1 MASSLL
7 QEDHIQINGIV
18 RDQFEAIA
26 LAAEPLLRDGSITE
40 DFIEAA
46 VERERV
52 FPTGLPT
59 KIGVALPH
67 TEAKYVLKES
77 ISIVTLK
84 NTVVFAGM
92 GNPKESIPV
101 NIVFLLAIQ
110 DPQKQL
116 GVLQTIVTII
126 QNEKVLHKIK
136 DAKDPKTIYNL
147 IKTFL

>member
-1 MASSLL
+1 MESLIYV
-7 QEDHIQINGIV
+7 DCIQVNCIV
-18 RDQFEAIA
+18 KDQFDAIA
-26 LAAEPLLRDGSITE
+26 LAAQPLLKQGFIT
-40 DFIEAA
+40 DKFIDAA
-46 VERERV
+46 IERERT

-84 NTVVFAGM
+84 NTIVFAGM

-101 NIVFLLAIQ
+101 QIIFLLAISN
-110 DPQKQL
+110 PEKQL
-116 GVLQTIVTII
+116 GVLQTIITII

-136 DAKDPKTIYNL
+136 NAKETETIYNL

>member
-1 MASSLL
+1 MSSLI
-7 QEDHIQINGIV
+7 HIDRIQVNCMV
-18 RDQFEAIA
+18 NDQFDAIA
-26 LAAEPLLRDGSITE
+26 LAAKPLLAQGCITE
-40 DFIEAA
+40 DFVEAA
-46 VERERV
+46 VERERT

-84 NTVVFAGM
+84 NTIVFAGM

-101 NIVFLLAIQ
+101 QIVFLLAINN
-110 DPQKQL
+110 PEKQL
-116 GVLQTIVTII
+116 KILQTIITII
-126 QNEKVLHKIK
+126 QNEKMLKKIK
-136 DAKDPKTIYNL
+136 DAKEPQTIYNL

>member
-1 MASSLL
+1 MDSLI
-7 QEDHIQINGIV
+7 HIDRIQVNCTV
-18 RDQFEAIA
+18 KDQFDAIA
-26 LAAEPLLRDGSITE
+26 LAATPLLSQGCVTE

-46 VERERV
+46 VERERT

-77 ISIVTLK
+77 ISIITLR
-84 NTVVFAGM
+84 NTIVFAGM

-101 NIVFLLAIQ
+101 QIIFLLAINN
-110 DPQKQL
+110 PEEQL
-116 GVLQTIVTII
+116 KVLQTIITII
-126 QNEKVLHKIK
+126 QNEKMLTKIK
-136 DAKDPKTIYNL
+136 DAKEPQIIYNL